1 MQIRQGN
8 KMWVQKSIEYGSA
21 AYVWFSHLLFAA
33 GSGDMLSALRPL
45 LDLMKYLGR

>member
-1 MQIRQGN
+1 MRIRDGK

-33 GSGDMLSALRPL
+33 GSGDMLSALQSL
-45 LDLMKYLGR
+45 LNVMRYLGR